1 MLDMERC
8 GFAAVLLNAPFFV
21 AVLQKSGVVTS
32 PTGITVPLALIVVIY
47 STALLSNAFQ
57 VWVLV
62 NPDLSP
68 DKLNSSQVFEMAF
81 TFVYPLETRID
92 FMLSMF
98 IIPERQHLS
107 QFAGVTRKLTAI
119 NDPSTMADRFLF
131 SIKIVL
137 PLGMVITH

>member
-1 MLDMERC
+1 
-8 GFAAVLLNAPFFV
+8 
-21 AVLQKSGVVTS
+21 
-32 PTGITVPLALIVVIY
+32 
-47 STALLSNAFQ
+47 
-57 VWVLV
+57 
-62 NPDLSP
+62 
-68 DKLNSSQVFEMAF
+68 MAF